1 MEEQL
6 KITFANAL
14 DVQSDEIGDSTS
26 PETMPDWDSLA
37 HLNLVT
43 DLEKKF
49 NIQFTMD
56 EVMEMNTFSKVKQ
69 VVARHLENN

>member
-14 DVQSDEIGDSTS
+14 DVESDEIDDSTS
-26 PETMPDWDSLA
+26 PETTPDWDSLA

-43 DLEKKF
+43 DLEKRF
-49 NIQFTMD
+49 D
-56 EVMEMNTFSKVKQ
+56 V
-69 VVARHLENN
+69 

>member
-14 DVQSDEIGDSTS
+14 DIESDGIDDPT
-26 PETMPDWDSLA
+26 PPDTMLDLDSLA

-43 DLEKKF
+43 DLEKRF
-49 NIQFTMD
+49 D
-56 EVMEMNTFSKVKQ
+56 V
-69 VVARHLENN
+69 